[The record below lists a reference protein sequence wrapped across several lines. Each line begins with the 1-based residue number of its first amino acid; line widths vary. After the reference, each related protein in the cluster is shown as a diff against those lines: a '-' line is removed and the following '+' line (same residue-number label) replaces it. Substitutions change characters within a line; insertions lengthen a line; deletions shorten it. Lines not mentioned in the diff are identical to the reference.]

1 MGIIWL
7 WRRLRSTRIVYRS
20 PDSRLRGPRQW
31 PLIGSGAVLKKPN
44 PHLHLQLMIREYGR
58 VFKLK
63 MMGRHWVVI
72 SDHDIIQEALVK
84 KGKDFASRPDI
95 FYKSNN
101 ERGKSIHHAIVRAI
115 RGMLSTSYDN
125 NIHNL
130 NATSTFIK
138 KLHEKDGTAFNPR
151 LVIEDF
157 NYSVLTN
164 ILLGD
169 CSTGQV
175 GNIRKVSHLINYL
188 RQPSTFTILTYK
200 FSWLRYFNNKAKLNS
215 DKLQELLS
223 NIYDACK
230 PNVMSEINTEELTSM
245 VESVVKGIRSK
256 GQTVD
261 VGYIKQFI
269 STVALGGSDTTSTF
283 LYRMLCI
290 LAHYPEIQS
299 KIYQE
304 VMVATREGK
313 PEIKHLDACPYTTAC
328 IMEILRN
335 TKAGFVET
343 PHMAVRDST
352 LDGFDIPK
360 GTVILLNT
368 WATHHDAAFWSE
380 PYRYKPER
388 FLDEAG
394 QLLSAE
400 HPARR
405 RALPFNTGALMCPGR
420 VFAKTRMFLGVAA
433 VLQEFTIK
441 PENEVKPEIVDPRI
455 FLPNTSIKVRFC
467 SRLANN

>member
-20 PDSRLRGPRQW
+20 PDARIRGPRQW

-63 MMGRHWVVI
+63 MMGRHWVVL

-84 KGKDFASRPDI
+84 KDFASRPDI
-95 FYKSNN
+95 FHKSTN
-101 ERGKSIHHAIVRAI
+101 ERDKSINHAIVRAI

-130 NATSTFIK
+130 NATSKFIK
-138 KLHEKDGTAFNPR
+138 TLHEKDGTAFNPR

-175 GNIRKVSHLINYL
+175 GNIKKVFHLINDL
-188 RQPSTFTILTYK
+188 RQPSTFTILTHK
-200 FSWLRYFNNKAKLNS
+200 FPWLRYISNKAKLNS

-223 NIYDACK
+223 NIHDACK
-230 PNVMSEINTEELTSM
+230 PNFMSEINTEGLTSM
-245 VESVVKGIRSK
+245 VASVVKGIRSK
-256 GQTVD
+256 GQTVHD
-261 VGYIKQFI
+261 DYIKQFI
-269 STVALGGSDTTSTF
+269 STVTLGGSDTTSTF
-283 LYRMLCI
+283 LCRMLCI
-290 LAHYPEIQS
+290 LAHYPEIQDN
-299 KIYQE
+299 IYQE
-304 VMVATREGK
+304 VMEATRDGK
-313 PEIKHLDACPYTTAC
+313 PKIKHLDACPYTTAC

-335 TKAGFVET
+335 TKIGFVEA

-352 LDGFDIPK
+352 LGGYDIPK

-405 RALPFNTGALMCPGR
+405 RALPFSTGALMCPGR

-441 PENEVKPEIVDPRI
+441 PENEVKQELVDPRI
-455 FLPNTSIKVRFC
+455 FLPNTIIKVRFC
-467 SRLANN
+467 SRPHNN